1 MISTRFACLAVGLLF
16 TGLSAAADFSFEG
29 AFNQDDDVQQFSFS
43 VAANSDVTL
52 RSWAYAGGVN
62 AAGQTIA
69 RGGFDTNLALFDG
82 SGALIGINDD
92 GGPGNVA
99 ADSETGQYWDAFL
112 QVTLAPGDYLASL
125 TQYDNF
131 ANGPNFAN
139 GFFRDGEGNF
149 TADFGCGA
157 AAFCGLSGAS
167 PYDQRSNRWALDIL
181 NVSPVEVSPIPE
193 PETYALLLAGLGL
206 AGFSANRRK
215 AENRA

>member
-1 MISTRFACLAVGLLF
+1 MISTRIACLTAGLLF

-29 AFNQDDDVQQFSFS
+29 SFSQDDDARHFSFNVGATS
-43 VAANSDVTL
+43 NVTL
-52 RSWAYAGGVN
+52 RSWGYAGGVN

-69 RGGFDTNLALFDG
+69 RGGFDTNLALFNG
-82 SGALIGINDD
+82 IGELIDINDD

-131 ANGPNFAN
+131 ANGPDLTD
-139 GFFRDGEGNF
+139 GFSRDGEGNF

-157 AAFCGLSGAS
+157 AAFCDISGIS
-167 PYDQRSNRWALDIL
+167 PYDQRSTRWALDIL

-206 AGFSANRRK
+206 AGFSAHRRK
-215 AENRA
+215 AEDRA

>member
-1 MISTRFACLAVGLLF
+1 MISTRIACLTAGLLF

-29 AFNQDDDVQQFSFS
+29 SFSQDDDARHFSFNVGATS
-43 VAANSDVTL
+43 NVTL
-52 RSWAYAGGVN
+52 RSWGYAGGVN

-82 SGALIGINDD
+82 SGALIYINDD

-99 ADSETGQYWDAFL
+99 SDSGTGQHWDAFL
-112 QVTLAPGDYLASL
+112 QVTLTPGDYLASL

-131 ANGPNFAN
+131 ANGPTFVD
-139 GFFRDGEGNF
+139 GFSRDGEGNF

-157 AAFCGLSGAS
+157 AAFCDVSGIS
-167 PYDQRSNRWALDIL
+167 PYDQRSNHWALDIL
-181 NVSPVEVSPIPE
+181 DVSPIPE

-206 AGFSANRRK
+206 VGFTARHRK
-215 AENRA
+215 AEALS